1 MESSL
6 AASSLRIAV
15 VLKVLNGATAV
26 AVRKL
31 APARLAVLKVER
43 ANRDILSECVDDC
56 VVECIEKRKAWRVVV
71 VVESSGGE
79 VVVDRKDEGVGE
91 VGKG

>member
-1 MESSL
+1 L
-6 AASSLRIAV
+6 F
-15 VLKVLNGATAV
+15 
-26 AVRKL
+26 
-31 APARLAVLKVER
+31 
-43 ANRDILSECVDDC
+43 
-56 VVECIEKRKAWRVVV
+56 VECIEKRKAWRVVV